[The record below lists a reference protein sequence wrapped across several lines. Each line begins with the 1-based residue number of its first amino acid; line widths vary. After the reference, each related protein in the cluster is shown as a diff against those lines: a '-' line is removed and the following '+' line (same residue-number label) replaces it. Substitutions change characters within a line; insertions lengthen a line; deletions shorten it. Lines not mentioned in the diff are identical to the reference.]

1 MKTNASILEL
11 QKALQIMNKKQGYK
25 IRFKRL
31 EQTTSKRVTFT
42 ITSDSKIPGA
52 RISESG
58 RNIAA
63 ASWHAH
69 GFLFDE
75 LFKLRNDIYIIS
87 LGGKITA
94 ESGNWINENNQSKLS
109 IL

>member
-1 MKTNASILEL
+1 MKTNASITEL
-11 QKALQIMNKKQGYK
+11 QKALQIMNKKQGYA

-31 EQTTSKRVTFT
+31 EQTGKRVTFT

-52 RISESG
+52 KTSESG
-58 RNIAA
+58 RNLAV

-87 LGGKITA
+87 LGDKLTA
-94 ESGNWINENNQSKLS
+94 ESGNWINENNQSELS